1 MNNYYAVLGVN
12 PNASPDEI
20 KRAYKKKVM
29 QHHPDRGGD
38 VKQFQQVQDAYEAL
52 LNPQKQQS
60 HTKPPFND
68 FSQVFTQWNNQFNGF
83 RSQSRARARLNLWIN
98 LEDLID
104 PTPRVVA
111 VQGRSGVV
119 NIEISIPPGIED
131 GSTVSY
137 PRITPDG
144 NDVLITFR
152 VRPHSQFKR
161 EGLNLIKQ
169 VKLSVWDLILGTTTS
184 IRNLKNHEIK
194 VTVPPGTQPGAFMRV
209 KGQGLPDRNG
219 GSKGDILLHINTHIP
234 EVSPDLIE
242 QIKKHK

>member
-1 MNNYYAVLGVN
+1 MDYYQILGV
-12 PNASPDEI
+12 PPTASSDEI

-29 QHHPDRGGD
+29 QHHPDRGGN

-52 LNPQKQQS
+52 SNPQKQQA
-60 HTKPPFND
+60 HTKTPFSD
-68 FSQVFTQWNNQFNGF
+68 FSEVFTQWNTQFNGF
-83 RSQSRARARLNLWIN
+83 KSQTRARARLSLWIN

-111 VQGRSGVV
+111 VQGRHGVV

-131 GSTVSY
+131 GGTVSY
-137 PRITPDG
+137 PRVTPDG

-152 VRPHSQFKR
+152 VRPHRDFER
-161 EGLNLIKQ
+161 DGLNLIRP
-169 VKLSVWDLILGTTTS
+169 VRVSVWDLILGTTVS
-184 IRNLKNHEIK
+184 IHNLKRSEIK
-194 VTVPPGTQPGAFMRV
+194 VTVPAGTQPGAFMRV